1 MLGHRKNMSEIIVH
15 KHIDSYTDK
24 DFTKMYLSKS
34 KSRDGDEDHDN
45 DVAPNS
51 LADHYKPM
59 KEFITKAKT
68 NTLISSNHKRNK
80 SQIEILKKKAT
91 VLGGKVKRI
100 KRKKQ
105 DKVGLN
111 MLII

>member
-1 MLGHRKNMSEIIVH
+1 M
-15 KHIDSYTDK
+15 YTDK
-24 DFTKMYLSKS
+24 DFTKMYLSRS

-59 KEFITKAKT
+59 KEFISKVKKDP
-68 NTLISSNHKRNK
+68 LISENHRRNK

-100 KRKKQ
+100 KRKIKKN

-111 MLII
+111 TLIIQTKSKGARLRPL